1 MHLHKFEGE
10 MIMKRLPESELEIMM
25 IVWNSQ
31 ETVSVNQIL
40 EQMIKDKDLTLGALH
55 SYLKRLVNKGFLKTY
70 KKGKQNVYEAL
81 ITQTEYQEMESG
93 TMLRQLYNG
102 SLKTFVATLYNSDQI
117 TQEDVDELRSFIDS
131 FSDKSE
137 G

>member
-1 MHLHKFEGE
+1 
-10 MIMKRLPESELEIMM
+10 MKRLPESELEIMM

-31 ETVSVNQIL
+31 EAVSVNQIL
-40 EQMIKDKDLTLGALH
+40 EQMTKDKDLTSGALH

-81 ITQTEYQEMESG
+81 ITQIEYQEMESG

>member
-1 MHLHKFEGE
+1 MR
-10 MIMKRLPESELEIMM
+10 RLPESELEIMM
-25 IVWNSQ
+25 IVWNSS
-31 ETVSVNQIL
+31 EAVSVNHIL
-40 EQMIKDKDLTLGALH
+40 EQMTKDKDLTLGALH
-55 SYLKRLVNKGFLKTY
+55 SYLKRLVNKGFLTTC

-93 TMLRQLYNG
+93 TILKQLYNG

-131 FSDKSE
+131 FSSKMED
-137 G
+137 